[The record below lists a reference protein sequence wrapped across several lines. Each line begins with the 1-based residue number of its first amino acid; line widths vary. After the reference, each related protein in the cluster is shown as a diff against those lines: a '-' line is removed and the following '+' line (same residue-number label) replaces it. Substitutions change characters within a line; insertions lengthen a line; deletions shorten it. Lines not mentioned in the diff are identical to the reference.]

1 MLIIKN
7 LQLVPASLIL
17 FIASTPTPAQALEP
31 RWPYNLAPGVKY
43 FPEDEPLVKRNID
56 IQTRLV
62 DQKPIGV
69 QKMSSDEGEMFF
81 LEYWRF
87 EGGNQAPTLRDEL
100 SLTEKRVQSL
110 GLRSDEGDSTSSDA
124 WFNTT
129 FLPPLQA
136 PFSLHAI
143 SEEVYH
149 GPLSPRAVLHLLSR
163 RGFQCPT
170 GTASCSTINRP
181 NSCCPTGEACQLI
194 TDVGLGDVGCC
205 AQGQSCSNQ
214 VSNCQQG
221 YTSCPGSA
229 GGGCCIPGYTCNGV
243 GCKNFLRQ
251 AF

>member
-1 MLIIKN
+1 MHIIKN
-7 LQLVPASLIL
+7 LQLVPASLLL
-17 FIASTPTPAQALEP
+17 FITSTPTPVQALEA

-43 FPEDEPLVKRNID
+43 FPEDEPLVKRNLD
-56 IQTRLV
+56 IHKRLA
-62 DQKPIGV
+62 DQRPIGV
-69 QKMSSDEGEMFF
+69 QKMTSDEGEMFF

-87 EGGNQAPTLRDEL
+87 EGGNQKPTLRDEL
-100 SLTEKRVQSL
+100 SLTGRRIQPL
-110 GLRSDEGDSTSSDA
+110 PLYSDEGDSTSSDT

-129 FLPPLQA
+129 SLPLQA
-136 PFSLHAI
+136 PFSLHTNPGGA
-143 SEEVYH
+143 YH
-149 GPLSPRAVLHLLSR
+149 GPLSPRALLHLLSR

-170 GTASCSTINRP
+170 GTASCNTINRP

-194 TDVGLGDVGCC
+194 ADVGLGDVGCC

-229 GGGCCIPGYTCNGV
+229 GGGCCLPGYTCNGV
-243 GCKNFLRQ
+243 GCMDFLQQ